1 MNDICRLAL
10 DLIAFRVFEKPLSA
24 DVKFS
29 RETLRKLFGFSRSH
43 DVDNI
48 VGSALLNVKA
58 FDCIAD
64 ENDKSGEAE
73 ENERAENVKND
84 EKAAFENSV
93 FTSVYRCENFKAEL
107 NEIAAVFE
115 KEKIENIPLKGS
127 ILRKYYPEEW
137 LRTSCDIDI
146 LVKDNC
152 LESAV
157 NALIGG
163 LSYKFKQRSE
173 HDVSLFS
180 PSGVHIELHYT
191 LTGDEV
197 NEKSS
202 TVLNNVWNYVLP
214 CSSYE
219 KKLTNELFYFYHIA
233 HMAKHFALG
242 GCGVRPFI
250 DLKIMNDKFVL
261 NRKQLDEMLNEGG
274 VKMFVEAAVKLSRL
288 WFENGEN
295 KESFGEEIYVM
306 SDYILY
312 SGVYGSAENRVMVSQ
327 KKKGGKFGY
336 AMSRIFLPYSVM
348 KKMHPVLEKHKWLL
362 PWFEVRR
369 WFVILF
375 DGRAKSAMQE
385 LKYNEI
391 ADLQAGKKYRDMM
404 NKLEL

>member
-1 MNDICRLAL
+1 MLDDKCECVLKKILA
-10 DLIAFRVFEKPLSA
+10 
-24 DVKFS
+24 FS
-29 RETLRKLFGFSRSH
+29 RGEYTVLDSSDFSEVENADEVISKLEECGYIALGYSDDSEYLLKPTAAGKNYFAGKNDMLLTQGVFLRKT
-43 DVDNI
+43 
-48 VGSALLNVKA
+48 A
-58 FDCIAD
+58 
-64 ENDKSGEAE
+64 
-73 ENERAENVKND
+73 
-84 EKAAFENSV
+84 
-93 FTSVYRCENFKAEL
+93 VY
-107 NEIAAVFE
+107 
-115 KEKIENIPLKGS
+115 
-127 ILRKYYPEEW
+127 
-137 LRTSCDIDI
+137 
-146 LVKDNC
+146 
-152 LESAV
+152 
-157 NALIGG
+157 ALIGG

-202 TVLNNVWNYVLP
+202 AVLNNVWNYVLSA
-214 CSSYE
+214 SSYE

-274 VKMFVEAAVKLSRL
+274 LKKFEEAAVKLSRL

-391 ADLQAGKKYRDMM
+391 ADLHAGEKYRDMM